1 MGSTMTGRLSCA
13 AASDTGKPMNSTVD
27 KINRTIY
34 KEYPFYKGVKP
45 KVTENSQG
53 GLLLIYEKNEITA
66 DGLSL
71 PMLLRV
77 KADAQGE
84 IRSVSGSK

>member
-1 MGSTMTGRLSCA
+1 
-13 AASDTGKPMNSTVD
+13 MNSAVD
-27 KINRTIY
+27 RINKIIY
-34 KEYPFYKGVKP
+34 RDYPFYKGVKP
-45 KVTENSQG
+45 TVSEDSKG
-53 GLLLIYEKNEITA
+53 GLLLVYEKNEKTA

-71 PMLLRV
+71 PMYLRV

>member
-1 MGSTMTGRLSCA
+1 MSSI
-13 AASDTGKPMNSTVD
+13 VE
-27 KINRTIY
+27 KINRTVWRD
-34 KEYPFYKGVKP
+34 YPMYKGVRP
-45 KVTENSQG
+45 KVSENSKGDLQ
-53 GLLLIYEKNEITA
+53 LVYETKEKTA

-71 PMLLRV
+71 PMQLRV

>member
-1 MGSTMTGRLSCA
+1 MSSV
-13 AASDTGKPMNSTVD
+13 VD

-34 KEYPFYKGVKP
+34 RDYPLYKGVKP
-45 KVTENSQG
+45 KVSENSKG
-53 GLLLIYEKNEITA
+53 ELLLVYETKEKTA

-71 PMLLRV
+71 PLQLRV
-77 KADAQGE
+77 KADAAGE

>member
-1 MGSTMTGRLSCA
+1 MGSV
-13 AASDTGKPMNSTVD
+13 VD

-34 KEYPFYKGVKP
+34 RDYPLYKGVKP
-45 KVTENSQG
+45 KVSENSKG
-53 GLLLIYEKNEITA
+53 ELLLVYETKEKTA

-71 PMLLRV
+71 PLQLRV
-77 KADAQGE
+77 KADAAGE

>member
-1 MGSTMTGRLSCA
+1 MGSV
-13 AASDTGKPMNSTVD
+13 VD

-34 KEYPFYKGVKP
+34 RDYPLYKGVKP
-45 KVTENSQG
+45 KVSENSKG
-53 GLLLIYEKNEITA
+53 ELLLVYETKEKTA

-71 PMLLRV
+71 PLQLRV
-77 KADAQGE
+77 KADTAGE